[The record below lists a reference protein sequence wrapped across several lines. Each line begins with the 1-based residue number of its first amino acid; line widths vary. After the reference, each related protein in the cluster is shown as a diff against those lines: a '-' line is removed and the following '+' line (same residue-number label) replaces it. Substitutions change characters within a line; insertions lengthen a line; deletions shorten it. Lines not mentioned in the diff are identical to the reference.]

1 MQLINRA
8 TEYLIATIFCLCAL
22 AFLASGGLALLG
34 QFLGRKSIAIPAAP
48 KALAVPGVRY

>member
-22 AFLASGGLALLG
+22 AFLASGGLAFLG
-34 QFLGRKSIAIPAAP
+34 QFLGRKSIAIPATP